1 MHTIKRISLSG
12 QDPCWPI
19 VSGSLL
25 LILNTCHDGRLRL
38 LTPDGERRLILAPGR
53 GMLFVADQGV
63 VHPLAGEPQGWAIP
77 LPWVCRLLAFVE
89 HWRTIPLPAAK
100 LPACLTIP
108 CHASP
113 QTFENWFLRMWLF
126 GRDPLFHSLLQRLRR
141 CEGYGLIRHLLA
153 EHEQAV
159 PLAQLARRYGLSA
172 SHFRRLAHDALGQ
185 SAKSA
190 MMTWRLRRTILDAI
204 CREVSLTSLAMQY
217 GYASSSHLSN
227 DARRQ
232 LGVSPQWLLGRT
244 QPV

>member
-1 MHTIKRISLSG
+1 MFTIKRIRPSG
-12 QDPCWPI
+12 SDQSWPL

-25 LILNTCHDGRLRL
+25 LVLNASSNGQLRL
-38 LTPDGERRLILAPGR
+38 LTLDGERHLDLAPGS
-53 GMLFVADQGV
+53 GMLFVADQGG
-63 VHPLAGEPQGWAIP
+63 VHLLAGEPQGWAIP
-77 LPWVCRLLAFVE
+77 LQWVCRLLAFLE
-89 HWRTIPLPAAK
+89 HWRTIPQSVAQP
-100 LPACLTIP
+100 PTCLIIP
-108 CHASP
+108 CHTAP
-113 QTFENWFLRMWLF
+113 QAFENWFLHMWLF
-126 GRDPLFHSLLQRLRR
+126 GQDPLFSALLQRLRR

-159 PLAQLARRYGLSA
+159 PLAQLVRRYGLSA

-190 MMTWRLRRTILDAI
+190 MMAWRLRRTMLDAI

-232 LGVSPQWLLGRT
+232 LGCSPQWLLGMIR
-244 QPV
+244 PA